1 MPKLRVLPKSTKL
14 SASTKSRSE
23 QGHLS
28 LRRTQKQK
36 FMPQKITDIKTNL
49 CDGIQSIITQG
60 ESVRFFA
67 PLKGG
72 ERVKDFTVTDSA
84 SCAGLHVGINE
95 AGRKGLICFYF
106 VEFPDKNKQEFRSG
120 IVLLSLIR
128 EPEQL
133 ATLFNP
139 EKLAS
144 LLRCDVKLAEG
155 VIESLKN
162 EFLSFQRLKL
172 MYGIYQLM
180 KV

>member
-1 MPKLRVLPKSTKL
+1 MPKNILETRT
-14 SASTKSRSE
+14 
-23 QGHLS
+23 S
-28 LRRTQKQK
+28 L
-36 FMPQKITDIKTNL
+36 
-49 CDGIQSIITQG
+49 CEGIQGIITQG

-72 ERVKDFTVTDSA
+72 DHVKDFTAKSDA
-84 SCAGLHVGINE
+84 SVAGLHVGINE

-139 EKLAS
+139 IKLAS
-144 LLRCDVKLAEG
+144 LLRTEVATAEG
-155 VIESLKN
+155 IIESLKN
-162 EFLSFQRLKL
+162 DFLSFQRLKL